1 MWKDRQIILLVT
13 MVIMIAKARKIAAK
27 IILCLIIDNTDI
39 AEIKDSDTN
48 PVKMHIISMICK
60 SFFHSE
66 IKRKFW
72 VSINILNELW
82 LDIYIFINNPV
93 KMHIISIICK
103 SFFHSKI
110 ICFYYNIFI
119 NAIVFNIVFFYS
131 KLYNWEI
138 MLHSVLVLYADFIII
153 KWCTWNK

>member
-1 MWKDRQIILLVT
+1 MWKGRQIILLVT

-66 IKRKFW
+66 IKKK
-72 VSINILNELW
+72 VLS
-82 LDIYIFINNPV
+82 NN
-93 KMHIISIICK
+93 
-103 SFFHSKI
+103 
-110 ICFYYNIFI
+110 
-119 NAIVFNIVFFYS
+119 
-131 KLYNWEI
+131 
-138 MLHSVLVLYADFIII
+138 
-153 KWCTWNK
+153 